1 MAFKLK
7 KPAEPLAHMISTAL
21 IEQARLSVRRHFA
34 RNIPKWMVFHD
45 LDHTLEVARFSQSIG
60 RGSGLSEQALHT
72 LELAALFH
80 DTGYAR
86 AYKGH
91 EEKSV
96 TIARVFLRER
106 GASQVLIAQ
115 VSALIMSTRAGER
128 PRSLSQR
135 VLRDADSAK
144 AGQVDFEEKS
154 QRLRTE
160 FEHQRRKKISALAW
174 NQENLA
180 YLRAHNFFTPYAL
193 SRFSK
198 QKKLN
203 LRALEAR
210 SKLSEKQTVVR
221 SPGAYRFFDRDLS
234 WLAFNARVL
243 QEAQDDR
250 VPLLERLKFLAIHS
264 SNLDEFY
271 RVRVA
276 QLRSLRK
283 LKKGDRS
290 TLDVPPEKRIERI
303 NAEALE
309 QQRSFGRLY
318 RGKLLPALEKHHVHF
333 LSEDHLSPEQRAF
346 TERFFA
352 DRISPLLQTASLR
365 AGNAPFIEDRK
376 LYLVFDLAHKDSKKH
391 KRVLVNVPSDEL
403 GRFITLPAKN
413 DRTDLLFLDD
423 AIRCCAANFFT
434 GFKITACHSIKLSR
448 DAELYLDEE
457 FAENVVDKVRRSLR
471 KRRTGVPSR
480 FLYDGAMPVDM
491 LRQLR
496 ELLRVKKQDLLRG
509 GRYHNFSDMMALPVK
524 GHASL
529 REPAF
534 VPLRHPAF
542 AKASD
547 PFAVVRK
554 KDRLLHFP
562 YHDFR
567 DITELLRKAARDP
580 NVKTLAITL
589 YRVARSSL
597 VCETLLEAARA
608 GKKVSVFIEVQAR
621 FDEGNNLFWGE
632 ALEQAGAIVSYG
644 QEGQKVHCKLLLIER
659 REGSRTVRYAYLGT
673 GNFNERTATIYG
685 DLAMLTSNAAF
696 TNDVAEVFNHLR
708 DPRNALRT
716 KHLMVAP
723 TTLRSGLEKL
733 IDGEIANALSG
744 KPASILLKLN
754 SLEDRPLISK
764 LYDASRAGVRIRLII
779 RGICCLMPGVAG
791 MSEHIEVI
799 SIVDRFLEHARAY
812 VFHNAGKPL
821 VYLASADLME
831 RNMDRRLEVAFPV
844 LDPDLR
850 TEVLE
855 FLELQWR
862 DTAKARTIDVTQ
874 CNEYRDP
881 RWNRS
886 NAVRSQLLMYARLKP
901 TGRLVKKR

>member
-1 MAFKLK
+1 MT
-7 KPAEPLAHMISTAL
+7 STAL
-21 IEQARLSVRRHFA
+21 IEQARLFVRRHFA
-34 RNIPKWMVFHD
+34 RDIPKWMAFHD

-60 RGSGLSEQALHT
+60 RGSGLSEQAVRE

-86 AYKGH
+86 SYKGH

-96 TIARVFLRER
+96 VIATAFLRGHGGSTR
-106 GASQVLIAQ
+106 LIAQ
-115 VSALIMSTRAGER
+115 VRALILSTRVTER
-128 PRSLSQR
+128 PRSLAQR

-144 AGQVDFEEKS
+144 AGQADFEEKS

-174 NQENLA
+174 NRENLA
-180 YLRAHNFFTPYAL
+180 YLHAHRFFTPYAL

-198 QKKLN
+198 QKTLN
-203 LRALEAR
+203 LRALELR
-210 SKLSEKQTVVR
+210 SKLPEKQAVVPP
-221 SPGAYRFFDRDLS
+221 SIAHRFFDRDLS

-283 LKKGDRS
+283 LKKDDRS

-309 QQRSFGRLY
+309 QQRRFGRLY
-318 RGKLLPALEKHHVHF
+318 RERLLPALEKHGVRF
-333 LSEDHLSPEQRAF
+333 LSEDRLTAEQRIHVERFF
-346 TERFFA
+346 TERV
-352 DRISPLLQTASLR
+352 SPLLQTASLR
-365 AGNAPFIEDRK
+365 TGNAPFIEDRK

-403 GRFITLPAKN
+403 GRFITLPSKG

-423 AIRCCAANFFT
+423 AIRYCATKFFT
-434 GFKITACHSIKLSR
+434 GFKVTACHSIKLSR

-480 FLYDGAMPVDM
+480 FLYDGAMPLDM

-496 ELLRVKKQDLLRG
+496 GLLSVKKQDLLRG

-524 GHASL
+524 GHADL
-529 REPAF
+529 REPPL
-534 VPLRHPAF
+534 VPVRHAAF
-542 AKASD
+542 ANSSD
-547 PFAVVRK
+547 PFAVIRM

-580 NVKTLAITL
+580 KVKTIAITL

-644 QEGQKVHCKLLLIER
+644 QEGQKVHCKLFLIER
-659 REGSRTVRYAYLGT
+659 REGSRTVKYAYLGT
-673 GNFNERTATIYG
+673 GNFNERTAAIYG
-685 DLAMLTSNAAF
+685 DMAMLTTNAAI
-696 TNDVAEVFNHLR
+696 TNDVAGVFHHLR
-708 DPRNALRT
+708 DPRSAPRA

-754 SLEDRPLISK
+754 SLEDRSLISK

-779 RGICCLMPGVAG
+779 RGICCLMPGVPG
-791 MSEHIEVI
+791 LSEHIEVI

-812 VFHNAGKPL
+812 VFHNAGKPW

-831 RNMDRRLEVAFPV
+831 RNMDRRVEVAFPV
-844 LDPDLR
+844 LDPDLK

-855 FLELQWR
+855 FVELQWR

-874 CNEYRDP
+874 CNAYRDP
-881 RWNRS
+881 RWNKR
-886 NAVRSQLLMYARLKP
+886 NAVRSQLVMYTRLKP
-901 TGRLVKKR
+901 KARQVRKKTITKR